1 MSEKTFSDLTQ
12 NYALL
17 KQNGAIEIFE
27 GGESFWSLPPEKFVE
42 IGESWLITEFDFD
55 EDWQTWEMH
64 PDGEEIVYLL
74 NGAMNLTLEKDGDL
88 QTLELRNKGLV
99 IIPRNTWHMAKVLE
113 PSKML
118 VITFGKDTQVKP
130 V

>member
-1 MSEKTFSDLTQ
+1 MTKKVFSDFTQ

-17 KQNGAIEIFE
+17 GENGGIKIFE
-27 GGESFWSLPPEKFVE
+27 GGDAFWSLAGEKLVE
-42 IGESWLITEFDFD
+42 IGQNWLITEFDFV
-55 EDWQTWEMH
+55 EDWNTWEMH
-64 PDGEEIVYLL
+64 PNGEEIVYLL
-74 NGAMNLTLEKDGDL
+74 SGAMDLTLKKDGNL
-88 QTLELRNKGLV
+88 QTVELRNKGLV
-99 IIPRNTWHMAKVLE
+99 IIPRNTWHTAKVIE